1 MSQVNKTFYPDRTT
15 SLSGIQLTSTR
26 LTDIVTGPWDE
37 SIAISQSNSEEYAP
51 FCNLHYFAWYN
62 NELLNRGSTPY
73 TQKIAMLYTQ
83 DYNNMARYQM
93 YNGSVTYT
101 GSTFNIGQLND
112 APYNMYSITGDTA
125 SKGTWTVNLV
135 ATMQSHYDLNKYFI
149 ITGANLQK
157 ILGVVCVGFTDNS
170 YCSLKYYEDNKT
182 GTLASKTPQCLFMV
196 GIIDNDGSGKQ
207 TFNGINF
214 NNFDYEYWQITDG
227 NLTTGKWNKCNI
239 TQMPILPPY
248 SIISGSRNIGPT
260 ENGTICMPLIA
271 CMGGGS
277 MNFTNYWSS
286 KPAAGSVVVGGKFNE
301 DYTMVLDGTTF
312 AKPII
317 TQAGMDKAFK
327 AAATYGIPFTN
338 EFPATMHNM
347 YDDTTIT
354 TFMPVA
360 NDGGYYNGSY
370 EVLTVNGNENPDLS
384 LNNKIIWNGGKDAP
398 YNNRTYDP
406 NADVSLD
413 EIEPNAPTINALN
426 LFNKTYVLNKLDVE
440 AFRNYL
446 FYLES
451 DQDHLLTELF
461 NKSIQMFGGGIDAI
475 ASLKM
480 FPLDVKALA
489 GATNLD
495 TLIMGVLPFKDS
507 NDDPIQGYTIP
518 DNMSPIVDLG
528 YFDVKPEFN
537 SFLDYA
543 PYTSIGLYI
552 PYVGLIEL
560 DPALYMNHRVSVK
573 MIIDI
578 STGTCTAM
586 VYKDD
591 NYITYHTGV
600 VGIEVPITAPSAQN
614 TDRIMQGQALS
625 AGATALGLIGAA
637 AGAPMAAVGAMAG
650 LTAMAGKEISNYD
663 RVSMNGGQQASPSC
677 GLYAPNKCYIVIA
690 RPKIALDTVAETNQY
705 NKEVG
710 FAMNK
715 PTTMYDYLQ
724 SLGTVNGATISGTLA
739 DHVDYQSYT
748 GNLTPDEL
756 EEVSKLVAEG
766 IKFGILIFPNS

>member
-37 SIAISQSNSEEYAP
+37 SIAISQSNSEDYAP
-51 FCNLHYFAWYN
+51 FCNLHYFTWYN

-170 YCSLKYYEDNKT
+170 YCSLKYYDDNKT

-239 TQMPILPPY
+239 TQMPILQPY

-338 EFPATMHNM
+338 DFPATMHNM

-354 TFMPVA
+354 TFIPVA

-370 EVLTVNGNENPDLS
+370 EVLTQNGVLNPNLS
-384 LNNKIIWNGGKDAP
+384 PKNNAIWGGGKDAP
-398 YNNRTYDP
+398 YNDREYDP
-406 NADVSLD
+406 DVPIPEED
-413 EIEPNAPTINALN
+413 INPNACQVNPLN
-426 LFNKTYVLNKLDVE
+426 MFNKTYILNGYDLKD
-440 AFRNYL
+440 FINYL
-446 FYLES
+446 FKIEVDDDYTIWKTFLHKSLE
-451 DQDHLLTELF
+451 
-461 NKSIQMFGGGIDAI
+461 MYGGGIDAI
-475 ASLKM
+475 ASIKM
-480 FPLDVKALA
+480 FPVDVKALTDA
-489 GATNLD
+489 D
-495 TLIMGVLPFKDS
+495 TLETLILGVVPIKDS
-507 NDDPIQGYTIP
+507 NDDPVQGYVMPNTIT
-518 DNMSPIVDLG
+518 PIIDCG
-528 YFDVKPEFN
+528 YWDIEPEFN

-543 PYTSIGLYI
+543 PYTSIALYI
-552 PYVGLIEL
+552 PYIGSIDL
-560 DPALYMNHRVSVK
+560 DPAIYMGHRVSVK
-573 MIIDI
+573 MIIDLD
-578 STGTCTAM
+578 TGTCTAM
-586 VYKDD
+586 VYKDN
-591 NYITYHTGV
+591 NYITYHKGV
-600 VGIEVPITAPSAQN
+600 IGINIPITAPASQN
-614 TDRIMQGQALS
+614 DDRIMQSNAFS
-625 AGATALGLIGAA
+625 AVSKAATAGMAL
-637 AGAPMAAVGAMAG
+637 AGAPMAAVGAVAG
-650 LTAMAGKEISNYD
+650 LTAMTGKEISNYD
-663 RVSMNGGQQASPSC
+663 PVRLTESGQSSPTC
-677 GLYAPNKCYIVIA
+677 GLYTPNYCYITFI
-690 RPKIALDTVAETNQY
+690 RPKVAMDVLQENLY
-705 NKEVG
+705 SSYVG
-710 FAMNK
+710 YAMNV
-715 PTTMYDYLQ
+715 PTSFYDYWTNINQ
-724 SLGTVNGATISGTLA
+724 RDIFVQGEYMAYAT
-739 DHVDYQSYT
+739 DD
-748 GNLTPDEL
+748 NLSPDEL
-756 EEVSKLVAEG
+756 TEIKRMINEG
-766 IKFGILIFPNS
+766 IYITTVIGPDSD